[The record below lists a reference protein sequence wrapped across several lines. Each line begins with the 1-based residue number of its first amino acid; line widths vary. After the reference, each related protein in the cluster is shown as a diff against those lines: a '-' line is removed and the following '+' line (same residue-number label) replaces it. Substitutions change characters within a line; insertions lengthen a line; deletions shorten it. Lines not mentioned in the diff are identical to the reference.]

1 MSRSKGCL
9 CALAVTVLN
18 KEFLERILSKV
29 IEESVLAGEQ
39 AEVLMRKLATWGN
52 TTTIVIHGGCVFEF
66 KGPFPEGSIAQGYYN
81 LDGPV
86 PGFHGHIN
94 LDAIKQIAF
103 QDKLHRGR
111 QSYAFVFQDKDGSN
125 IFKVFL
131 GRDEQGELIP
141 MQVDAFKKIQAE
153 LTV

>member
-1 MSRSKGCL
+1 MSE
-9 CALAVTVLN
+9 A
-18 KEFLERILSKV
+18 
-29 IEESVLAGEQ
+29 IEEAVLAGEQ
-39 AEVLMRKLATWGN
+39 AEALMRELSTWGN

-86 PGFHGHIN
+86 PGFHGHIS
-94 LDAIKQIAF
+94 LDAIDQIAF

-111 QSYAFVFQDKDGSN
+111 QSYAFVFQDKEGQN

-131 GRDEQGELIP
+131 GRDDKGELIED
-141 MQVDAFKKIQAE
+141 QVGAFKKIQSS
-153 LTV
+153 LKI